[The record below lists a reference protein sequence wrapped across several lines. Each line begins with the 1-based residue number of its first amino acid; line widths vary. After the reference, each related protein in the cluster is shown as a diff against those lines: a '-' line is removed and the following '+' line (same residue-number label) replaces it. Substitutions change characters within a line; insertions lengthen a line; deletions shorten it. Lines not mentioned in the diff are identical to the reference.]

1 MNYNAM
7 NGGLVLKH
15 EQEWILANLRTYTTE
30 PAERYGGMRWFMDTD
45 GSYMYYSDQR
55 KGNALCRMDLDTLLT
70 EIILDRPCA
79 QVVLKQEGLY
89 YIDEEDQRL
98 HYMELSS
105 RRSKKLTSESI
116 TAFLIEGDTIYYS
129 GTEGIYALSGT
140 AAVKEKVHHASAS
153 MMVKVGGFL
162 AYNDR
167 QQQYVLSVLDLNART
182 VRNLSDVAPSSLNT
196 DGTYLY
202 CANRLYD
209 RSIYRIDPR
218 SGQTV
223 RICGE
228 SAGYLHIIDGELVF
242 AIGGI
247 WHKMPLFGGNYEK
260 LRG

>member
-7 NGGLVLKH
+7 NGGLVTKH
-15 EQEWILANLRTYTTE
+15 EQEWIFANFKTFTTE
-30 PAERYGGMRWFMDTD
+30 PAEKYGGMRWFMDTD

-55 KGNALCRMDLDTLLT
+55 KGNALCRMDLNTLHT

-105 RRSKKLTSESI
+105 RRSKKLTAESI
-116 TAFLIEGDTIYYS
+116 TAFLVEGELLYYS
-129 GTEGIYALSGT
+129 SMDGIYSLSNT

-153 MMVKVGGFL
+153 ILVKVGAFL
-162 AYNDR
+162 AYNEK
-167 QQQYVLSVLDLNART
+167 QQQYVLSLLDLNTST
-182 VRNLSDVAPSSLNT
+182 VRTLSDVTPSSLNT

-209 RSIYRIDPR
+209 RSVYRIDPR

-228 SAGYLHIIDGELVF
+228 SAEYLHIIEGDLIF
-242 AIGGI
+242 AIGGV
-247 WHKMPLFGGNYEK
+247 WHKMPLTGGNYEK